1 MFPRTEVRGF
11 HGSVGLRLNVWGRG
25 YAPSRRGGA
34 PPPHNRSSSR
44 SCGAPPPHAQF
55 LAQGGECFQG
65 RMTVRPGCSWM
76 KVSVM

>member
-34 PPPHNRSSSR
+34 PPPH
-44 SCGAPPPHAQF
+44 AQF